1 MVIVLLRPPAI
12 STAAFT
18 LTNDPETGKMF
29 VEEDSTLRANGF
41 DLGQVYDDAADV
53 GFTLTSSRTGDS
65 VICVETHL
73 EVRDGDVLYWD
84 YTPVLASGRVD
95 PSPKFIV
102 RVFND

>member
-1 MVIVLLRPPAI
+1 MVIVLLRPPSI

-53 GFTLTSSRTGDS
+53 GFTLNVKQNRRFGHLCGNAPRGPRRRRALLGLHAGPRQWSSRS
-65 VICVETHL
+65 KP
-73 EVRDGDVLYWD
+73 EVHRSRLQ
-84 YTPVLASGRVD
+84 
-95 PSPKFIV
+95 
-102 RVFND
+102 